1 MQNWTFLRHIQ
12 LKLQRFTSSDL
23 KSTSDT
29 TQDIEGEYAQHN
41 VYGAGDQDSG
51 AEAAILFWL
60 LGSNSWHVPCSG
72 LLGSL
77 RLK

>member
-29 TQDIEGEYAQHN
+29 TQDIKGEYAQHN
-41 VYGAGDQDSG
+41 VYDAGD
-51 AEAAILFWL
+51 
-60 LGSNSWHVPCSG
+60 
-72 LLGSL
+72 
-77 RLK
+77 